1 MTVELCNNSSEA
13 NVINKNITTVATVS
27 NAVIKGDISH
37 ENPILILTFNGSVAN
52 QINYMRIS
60 EFKRSYF
67 ITEVINLTGGRY
79 EIRGKSDVLESFK
92 SNILGLSVIV
102 DKQEGVGLSNKYYN
116 DGSFISSE
124 KEFIYTKQF
133 PNGFNDNG
141 EFILITAGGIAT

>member
-13 NVINKNITTVATVS
+13 NVINKTITTVATVS
-27 NAVIKGDISH
+27 NAVIKGDVSH